1 MQCVKNQLRGI
12 KQGLEQPRPEV
23 SFLYLGNFDRVL
35 AGASPFAPAT
45 ESSGPYCDLQEKR
58 TYLIELVGRITGGRF
73 QMSWIYSENIHRKE
87 TVETLAHRF
96 IEWLREITNST
107 STMAMPE
114 FNWTR
119 QHIAEITS
127 ALDQIPA
134 SAGYG
139 VEDFYPLTP
148 AQQGI
153 LFHALFAPNSGAY
166 CQQFGYRINGSLNVT
181 AFKRAWQAVVDRHPT
196 LRTGFLWDGLAEP
209 VQVVFRCVDLPIKEF
224 DLKGLEP
231 AVRHE
236 ELNRL
241 LLADRNTGFMLSR
254 PPLLRVALI
263 HLADNEHHFVFSCHH
278 LLLDGWSM
286 YMINNELFAF
296 YNAFSNGRS
305 LELKTPRSY
314 RAYLAWLKQQDLVEA
329 EAFWRRMLKDFVVPT
344 SILPELDV
352 SSLPREEAGYREQQ
366 LHLSIA
372 ITTSLLALGR
382 QHRLTMNTILT
393 AAWAFLLSRHSGQR
407 DVLFGVVTSGRP
419 PSLDGVESMVG
430 NFVNTL
436 PVRIRVPRS
445 DSIRAWLDEIQR
457 HQLEIQRYEYS
468 PLAEVQQWSEVARS
482 EQLFESIF
490 ALENFPVTP
499 NTHDTGLDIS
509 MATAFEK
516 TSYPLTIMAAAG
528 TQLTLRILYDDL
540 RIDDATVKRLLGHF
554 ESLLENMA
562 GGFDRPV
569 SALNIVTSAE
579 TEQLLDRFN
588 DNFEEASTI

>member
-1 MQCVKNQLRGI
+1 
-12 KQGLEQPRPEV
+12 
-23 SFLYLGNFDRVL
+23 
-35 AGASPFAPAT
+35 
-45 ESSGPYCDLQEKR
+45 
-58 TYLIELVGRITGGRF
+58 
-73 QMSWIYSENIHRKE
+73 
-87 TVETLAHRF
+87 
-96 IEWLREITNST
+96 
-107 STMAMPE
+107 
-114 FNWTR
+114 
-119 QHIAEITS
+119 
-127 ALDQIPA
+127 
-134 SAGYG
+134 
-139 VEDFYPLTP
+139 
-148 AQQGI
+148 
-153 LFHALFAPNSGAY
+153 
-166 CQQFGYRINGSLNVT
+166 
-181 AFKRAWQAVVDRHPT
+181 
-196 LRTGFLWDGLAEP
+196 
-209 VQVVFRCVDLPIKEF
+209 
-224 DLKGLEP
+224 
-231 AVRHE
+231 
-236 ELNRL
+236 
-241 LLADRNTGFMLSR
+241 
-254 PPLLRVALI
+254 
-263 HLADNEHHFVFSCHH
+263 
-278 LLLDGWSM
+278 
-286 YMINNELFAF
+286 
-296 YNAFSNGRS
+296 
-305 LELKTPRSY
+305 
-314 RAYLAWLKQQDLVEA
+314 
-329 EAFWRRMLKDFVVPT
+329 
-344 SILPELDV
+344 
-352 SSLPREEAGYREQQ
+352 
-366 LHLSIA
+366 
-372 ITTSLLALGR
+372 
-382 QHRLTMNTILT
+382 MNTILT

-490 ALENFPVTP
+490 AFENFPVTP

-588 DNFEEASTI
+588 DNFEEAPTI